1 MSTLLERIFHHQNQA
16 LPFVCYR
23 RPNDTHLKAYLCHS
37 DDLVCTD
44 SFVEE
49 GFVFAPFDDRKN
61 ALIFKSVDSTILEEE
76 VGEYLSEKEQ
86 HIYRKTHPFPTKHQN
101 LIKLGIEAIQKG
113 EFSKVV
119 LSRKDV
125 LEIEEFYWLEA
136 YKKLLNFYTNACVYV
151 WYHPKVGLWMGA
163 TPERLVSLENN
174 KFKTMALAGT
184 QPYTESKN
192 PKWGEKERQEHQF
205 VVDYIVSQIKD
216 PTNGIILK
224 NFHVSETYSSK
235 AGNLLHLKADIEGE
249 IGDFNLKS
257 LLKTL
262 HPTPAVCGLP
272 KEEAKKFIL
281 KNEDYERSF
290 YTGFLGEIN
299 VSDQTELFVN
309 LRCAEFTEKQVFI
322 YVGGGVTVDSD
333 PEKEWMETVAK
344 AETMNRVLRK
354 KPSLKT

>member
-1 MSTLLERIFHHQNQA
+1 MSTILERISNHYDQK

-23 RPNDTHLKAYLCHS
+23 RPNDTYLRAYLCKS
-37 DDLVCTD
+37 DSLIYTE
-44 SFVEE
+44 SFEEE
-49 GFVFAPFDDRKN
+49 GFVFAPFDDRKES
-61 ALIFKSVDSTILEEE
+61 LIFKSIDATIIEEE
-76 VGEYLSEKEQ
+76 VSQYSSEKEQ
-86 HIYRKTHPFPTKHQN
+86 HIYRKIHPFPLEHQN
-101 LIKLGIEAIQKG
+101 LIKLGVEAIQRG

-125 LEIEEFYWLEA
+125 LEIREFYFLEA
-136 YKKLLNFYTNACVYV
+136 FKKLLNSYVNAYVYV

-184 QPYTESKN
+184 QPYIEN
-192 PKWGEKERQEHQF
+192 EDPEWGEKERQEHQY
-205 VVDYIVSQIKD
+205 VIDYIVSQIKD

-235 AGNLLHLKADIEGE
+235 AGALLHLKADIEGE
-249 IGDFNLKS
+249 IGDFNLKN

-272 KEEAKKFIL
+272 KEKAKKFIL
-281 KNEDYERSF
+281 DNESYDRSF

-299 VSDQTELFVN
+299 VGDKTELFVN
-309 LRCAEFTEKQVFI
+309 LRCAEFTQEQVLI
-322 YVGGGVTVDSD
+322 YVGGGVTLESN

-344 AETMNRVLRK
+344 AETMNKVLRK
-354 KPSLKT
+354 KPSLKN